1 MDVFADISALSMTVF
16 KIIAFVFSYF
26 YSGNFDNY
34 KIIEK
39 LLLKENKLNLSGK
52 MQGISD
58 NVRYDDIKLIEL
70 IENSGKSEAL
80 LNEDEEEKVKTIGEK
95 EDPGRIKVNKNEERP
110 IPKLTF
116 IDFMLNKVYFE
127 KCCKVSNRQKLI
139 SSCNNIVSKYYTIEY
154 IIYNQ
159 IKLEN
164 LLKDYK
170 WNDPKLQS
178 IDNNEL
184 IINLKNYYDI

>member
-1 MDVFADISALSMTVF
+1 MKDNE
-16 KIIAFVFSYF
+16 KI
-26 YSGNFDNY
+26 
-34 KIIEK
+34 
-39 LLLKENKLNLSGK
+39 
-52 MQGISD
+52 
-58 NVRYDDIKLIEL
+58 
-70 IENSGKSEAL
+70 
-80 LNEDEEEKVKTIGEK
+80 KVKDDK
-95 EDPGRIKVNKNEERP
+95 DRV

-170 WNDPKLQS
+170 WNDPSL
-178 IDNNEL
+178 NNVETNKF
-184 IINLKNYYDI
+184 ISKITSNV